1 MHLPF
6 SEATTLFQRASSI
19 FTTPHGTLPMRPIA
33 QLYVARGAE
42 IVVVSGRAAIKLR
55 GREAMRKVVDA
66 LVQLRRS
73 NPGIA
78 MTVDEVY
85 AIGWASKTDDATAE
99 ARSRRVYTMMS
110 RLRRMGLQDVVITDD
125 TGYRIDP
132 RWQVEQIGS
141 VNDAAM
147 ASGF

>member
-1 MHLPF
+1 MF
-6 SEATTLFQRASSI
+6 FRESSI
-19 FTTPHGTLPMRPIA
+19 FTTPHGTLPMRPLA

-42 IVVVSGRAAIKLR
+42 VVVVSGRAAIKLR

-66 LVQLRRS
+66 LVQLRRTS
-73 NPGIA
+73 PGIS
-78 MTVDEVY
+78 MSVDEVY
-85 AIGWASKTDDATAE
+85 AVGWASKTDDATAE

-110 RLRRMGLQDVVITDD
+110 RLRGMGLQDVVVTDD

-132 RWQVEQIGS
+132 RWHVEQLGS
-141 VNDAAM
+141 VNDAAL